1 MKKSREIIG
10 LTVVSIQE
18 GKELGVVKQLVIDA
32 ATGSIA
38 ALLIDDGKWYL
49 GAKALPFSAING
61 LGEYAV
67 TITSESDI
75 IAITPTSTIGKLI
88 AQDVTVVGSAVLTH
102 NGNISGAVS
111 EILIDLDGQI
121 SECLIDESDELH
133 SVLKERVI
141 TFGKDVLIIADGNEA
156 LPVRRDSQD
165 VTPAIPSISEPLTL
179 EPQPEPIIEPIQ
191 IIEEPSIAN
200 ADIDTSIDIANVID
214 TVDAGLID
222 QTEDQTEQELEPQEQ
237 TEPVERET
245 DDLAK
250 MFEEKQ
256 RKYLLGKTASRRI
269 EADNGVV
276 VVEQGEE
283 ITEAVLQKATL
294 SGKFVELSMSIY

>member
-88 AQDVTVVGSAVLTH
+88 AQDVTVVGSTVLTH
-102 NGNISGAVS
+102 NGNISGVVS

-179 EPQPEPIIEPIQ
+179 ESQPEPIIEPIQ
-191 IIEEPSIAN
+191 IMEEPSIA
-200 ADIDTSIDIANVID
+200 AIDTTIDIASMID
-214 TVDAGLID
+214 TVDTGLID
-222 QTEDQTEQELEPQEQ
+222 KTEDQTEQELEPQEQ

>member
-88 AQDVTVVGSAVLTH
+88 TQDVTVVGSAVLTH

-121 SECLIDESDELH
+121 SECLIDKSDELH

-165 VTPAIPSISEPLTL
+165 VTPVIPSISEPLTL

-191 IIEEPSIAN
+191 IIEEPSIA
-200 ADIDTSIDIANVID
+200 DIDTTIDIASVID
-214 TVDAGLID
+214 NVDAGLI
-222 QTEDQTEQELEPQEQ
+222 DQTEQELEPQEQ